1 MKKVAIILL
10 ITLLFSLAFGC
21 FGSDE
26 TGETA
31 ADNAE
36 ATAEK
41 TPMTKMDTLALITYP
56 VREANNKFVTLVT
69 DFGNMT
75 LELYRDVAPAH
86 ADSFVARTVDGFYDN
101 TDFFRIVDNFMIQGG
116 DPTGTGKGKIGY
128 YLSAELSDL
137 PHQDGTL
144 AMARSRDL
152 NSASTQ
158 FYIAL
163 ARNKSTSS
171 LDGKYTVFGQ
181 LIKGY
186 DVLHTIGSLPVE
198 ANAER
203 NNEVSKPLEQVFLR
217 SAYVSDA
224 EGNEIL

>member
-1 MKKVAIILL
+1 MRKVALILL
-10 ITLLFSLAFGC
+10 ITLLFLLAFGC
-21 FGSDE
+21 SGSDE
-26 TGETA
+26 AGDTA
-31 ADNAE
+31 DQNAE
-36 ATAEK
+36 ATADN
-41 TPMTKMDTLALITYP
+41 TPMTKMDTLALIIYP
-56 VREANNKFVTLVT
+56 VRDANNKFVTLVT

-86 ADSFVARTVDGFYDN
+86 ADSFVARTVDGFYDS
-101 TDFFRIVDNFMIQGG
+101 TDFFRIIDNFMIQGG
-116 DPTGTGKGKIGY
+116 DPTGTGKGKVGY
-128 YLSAELSDL
+128 YLPAELSDL

-144 AMARSRDL
+144 SMARSRDL

-158 FYIAL
+158 FYICL

-171 LDGKYTVFGQ
+171 LDGRYTVFGH

-198 ANAER
+198 ANTER
-203 NNEVSKPLEQVFLR
+203 GGEVSKPLEQVFLR